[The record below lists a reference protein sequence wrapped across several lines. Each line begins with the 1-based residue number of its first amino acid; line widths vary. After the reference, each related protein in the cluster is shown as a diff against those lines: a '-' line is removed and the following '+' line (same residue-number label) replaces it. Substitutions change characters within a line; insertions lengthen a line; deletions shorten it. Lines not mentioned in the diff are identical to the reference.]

1 MKAFLAVAVPFPPT
15 ETAVCTFLELA
26 RKDRFGVHTITDN
39 PDSADLILFV
49 DPHQIPG
56 DWRLRPIR
64 RHPLAVKYRGKTMV
78 YDERDQ
84 PWRALPGLYVS
95 MPSPVF
101 DTRRQRACAY
111 HCVANAPL
119 RVSDEVPDLLF
130 SFMGGRTHKV
140 RNAIFQLEHA
150 RAHIE
155 DTSNINFFVD
165 RGEPERA
172 ARLHTQKQRFAEMI
186 NRSMFVLCPRGAG
199 TSSIRLYEVLAAG
212 RVPVVISDDWVPPI
226 GPDWN
231 GCILRVREGDIA
243 AIPALLEAAEPR
255 YEEMAASAFRACQEW
270 FAPDVIFHRMMES
283 CQELLHSGEAFEPA
297 SSFNRQ
303 YIRFTAR
310 EAKAKA
316 RQFWRQLRTRLSER
330 EKP

>member
-1 MKAFLAVAVPFPPT
+1 MKVFLAVAVPFPLT
-15 ETAVCTFLELA
+15 ETAVCTFLEIA
-26 RKDRFGVHTITDN
+26 RRDRFGVHTITDD

-49 DPHQIPG
+49 DPHQIPS

-64 RHPLAVKYRGKTMV
+64 QHPLAVKYRDKTMV

-101 DTRRQRACAY
+101 DTRRQCACAY
-111 HCVANAPL
+111 HKVVNTVM
-119 RVSDEVPDLLF
+119 RVTNETPDLLF
-130 SFMGGRTHKV
+130 SFMGGRTHRV
-140 RNAIFQLEHA
+140 RNTIFQLEHA

-155 DTSNINFFVD
+155 DTSDINFFVG
-165 RGEPERA
+165 RSEPDRA
-172 ARLHTQKQRFAEMI
+172 ARLHMQKQRFAEVVS
-186 NRSMFVLCPRGAG
+186 RSKFVLCPRGAG
-199 TSSIRLYEVLAAG
+199 TSSIRLYETLSAG
-212 RVPVVISDDWVPPI
+212 RVPVVISDEWVPPL
-226 GPDWN
+226 GPDWD

-243 AIPALLEAAEPR
+243 AIPPLLEAAEPR
-255 YEEMAASAFRACQEW
+255 YAEMAANALHAYQEW
-270 FAPDVIFHRMMES
+270 FAPDVIFHRLMES
-283 CQELLHSGEAFEPA
+283 CRDLLNSGQAFKPA
-297 SSFNRQ
+297 SLFDRQ

-316 RQFWRQLRTRLSER
+316 RQLWRQLRTRVSER